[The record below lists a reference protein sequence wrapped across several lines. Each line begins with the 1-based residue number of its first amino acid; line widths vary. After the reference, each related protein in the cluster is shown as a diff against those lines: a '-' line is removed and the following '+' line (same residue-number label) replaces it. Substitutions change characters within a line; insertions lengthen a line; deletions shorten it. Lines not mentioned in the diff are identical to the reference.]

1 MEAHEPIPVEAERD
15 HRDLFPFPQAR
26 DGQGQFLEDAR
37 SCMSNRVDL
46 VADAPTGLGKTAVG
60 LTASLEAVLPSQGA
74 VLFLT
79 SRQSQHRAAIET
91 VRYIW
96 RRERVK
102 VVDLISREDMCLCRG
117 RDGQVP
123 CTGSGDC
130 YFLDRERVEAA
141 AARLLEYPLHVGE
154 AMRLCVRMGGCPY
167 LAARA
172 ALAKADLVVGDY
184 HHAFSGGDQPVLEG
198 LGRPTGSSILVVDEA
213 HNLPSRITE
222 AHSRSLA
229 RSQLCSALK
238 GTGNRHFREALTA
251 ILAFL
256 DRHAFG
262 ASAGPIAI
270 EALDDELEDAVGSN
284 SGELAQ
290 GILDYYQ
297 GRPRRHM
304 EELALFLQGWG
315 ACPGATVRFVDGA
328 KGVLHNRFIEPGL
341 ISGPL
346 FEVMRCSLLM
356 SGTLHPPSRFAEAL
370 GIADRAVCRQYASPF
385 PPENRLALVVP
396 SVTSRFDRR
405 DDSSYM
411 AFAEVM
417 ARACQAVPGNLVA
430 FFPSYDFLG
439 RTEHFLRRMPLTKR
453 TLVERREM
461 AKAEKEGLIS
471 ELVRERSCLLLATI
485 GGSFAE
491 GVDFR
496 DNLLSAVLVV
506 GLPLAPPSV
515 EGDAIFCR
523 LERRH
528 GPAKAGMYARTYP
541 AVTKVLQAA
550 GRAIRS
556 ERDRAAIVLLDD
568 RYLAAT
574 VRGAFPSSFRMEESR
589 DLTSELERFY
599 APPEPSVDTIEMSQ
613 VLTSASKG

>member
-26 DGQGQFLEDAR
+26 GGQGQFLEDAR

-198 LGRPTGSSILVVDEA
+198 LGRPTSSSILVVDEA
-213 HNLPSRITE
+213 HNLPSRIIE

-262 ASAGPIAI
+262 ASAGPLAI

-304 EELALFLQGWG
+304 EELALFLQGCAG
-315 ACPGATVRFVDGA
+315 DINPVQYKDV
-328 KGVLHNRFIEPGL
+328 HNPRDAEPLGNLLGL
-341 ISGPL
+341 SAMRALKRIQSKEDGPL
-346 FEVMRCSLLM
+346 KILNE
-356 SGTLHPPSRFAEAL
+356 T
-370 GIADRAVCRQYASPF
+370 
-385 PPENRLALVVP
+385 LALP
-396 SVTSRFDRR
+396 RATDMEQRIAALQAEQTNLLQSLKGTSLNLKTFLPLYVQYKL
-405 DDSSYM
+405 S
-411 AFAEVM
+411 AE
-417 ARACQAVPGNLVA
+417 
-430 FFPSYDFLG
+430 FPSYYSHRYLHDQAIG
-439 RTEHFLRRMPLTKR
+439 RED
-453 TLVERREM
+453 M
-461 AKAEKEGLIS
+461 AKLDAENRANMEAYVNNIQIMEQLTRVQVN
-471 ELVRERSCLLLATI
+471 LDLLKMHHAQNVAAGKNTI
-485 GGSFAE
+485 DVE
-491 GVDFR
+491 
-496 DNLLSAVLVV
+496 VV
-506 GLPLAPPSV
+506 GLRIGDFVLVTFPGELSVQIGLNIKQHAPAEFTFV
-515 EGDAIFCR
+515 
-523 LERRH
+523 
-528 GPAKAGMYARTYP
+528 AGYTNGYIYYTPTAEQRNNTGHAQEDCDCLVAP
-541 AVTKVLQAA
+541 EWQKLF
-550 GRAIRS
+550 
-556 ERDRAAIVLLDD
+556 EERAAEILKKL
-568 RYLAAT
+568 
-574 VRGAFPSSFRMEESR
+574 
-589 DLTSELERFY
+589 
-599 APPEPSVDTIEMSQ
+599 
-613 VLTSASKG
+613 

>member
-1 MEAHEPIPVEAERD
+1 MEAHEPIPVKVERG

-26 DGQGQFLEDAR
+26 GGQGQFLEDAR

-60 LTASLEAVLPSQGA
+60 LSASLETVLLNQGA

-91 VRYIW
+91 ARYIW
-96 RRERVK
+96 RREKVK

-123 CTGSGDC
+123 CTESGDC
-130 YFLDRERVEAA
+130 YFLDKERVEAA

-172 ALAKADLVVGDY
+172 ALARTDLMVGDY
-184 HHAFSGGDQPVLEG
+184 NHVFSGRDRPVLED
-198 LGRPTGSSILVVDEA
+198 LGRPACASVLVVDEA

-222 AHSRSLA
+222 AHSQSLA

-238 GTGNRHFREALTA
+238 GTGNRHFREALTT
-251 ILAFL
+251 IMAFL
-256 DRHAFG
+256 DRHAFVPNG
-262 ASAGPIAI
+262 GPIAI
-270 EALDDELEDAVGSN
+270 EALDDELERAVGTN

-290 GILDYYQ
+290 GILEYYQ
-297 GRPRRHM
+297 GRPRRRM
-304 EELALFLQGWG
+304 EELALFLQGWSS
-315 ACPGATVRFVDGA
+315 CPGATIRFVDGV

-346 FEVMRCSLLM
+346 FEGMRCSLLM

-370 GIADRAVCRQYASPF
+370 GIGDRAVCRQYASPF

-405 DDSSYM
+405 DESSYM
-411 AFAEVM
+411 AFADVM
-417 ARACQAVPGNLVA
+417 ARACRAVPGNVVA

-439 RTEHFLRRMPLTKR
+439 RTEHFLRHMPLAKR

-461 AKAEKEGLIS
+461 AKAEKEALIS

-496 DNLLSAVLVV
+496 DNLLSAVFVV

-515 EGDAIFCR
+515 EGDAIMSR

-528 GPAKAGMYARTYP
+528 GPSKAAMYARTYP

-550 GRAIRS
+550 GRAVRS
-556 ERDRAAIVLLDD
+556 ETDRAAIILLDD
-568 RYLAAT
+568 RYLSAT
-574 VRGAFPSSFRMEESR
+574 VRGAFPSGFRMEESH
-589 DLTSELERFY
+589 DLSSELERFFDPPDHPAAEVGT
-599 APPEPSVDTIEMSQ
+599 APA
-613 VLTSASKG
+613 LTSASKG